1 MSAPQRPLVAAAPTR
16 LDFGGGW
23 TDVPPYAEE
32 RGGFVCNVAITRYA
46 TARVGTTPPR
56 LAVPGEPSLAA
67 TSLIAAALRRSGRDD
82 LSATLTNDFP
92 VGAGLGGSSA
102 AGVALSAA
110 LRAFTGLETTT
121 HASRDEVAEAS
132 RAREVEVLGIAGGR
146 QDHYA
151 AAHGGALA
159 IEFGDRTEATPIE
172 LSDHATAALEEQC
185 ILAYSGESRISAE
198 TITAVLDAYRSGDQR
213 VIAALD
219 RMKAIARQ
227 MPRALA
233 NGDVPLLAALVDE
246 HWVHQKALHPAITT
260 ARIDAIEQAARAAG
274 AIGLKALGA
283 SGGGCVIVFASHGEQ
298 KRVRAALSSL
308 AELLPW
314 RVAPDGVVVREETGV
329 VRGLSRV

>member
-1 MSAPQRPLVAAAPTR
+1 MSGPQRPLVAAAPTR

-23 TDVPPYAEE
+23 TDVPPYADE

-46 TARVGTTPPR
+46 TARVGLTPAR
-56 LAVPGEPSLAA
+56 FPSVGRPAPVGAA
-67 TSLIAAALRRSGRDD
+67 LIEAALRRHGRDD

-102 AGVALSAA
+102 AGVALTAA
-110 LRAFTGLETTT
+110 LRAFAGLDTKSDE
-121 HASRDEVAEAS
+121 SRDAIAEES
-132 RAREVEVLGIAGGR
+132 RALEVEELGIAGGR

-151 AAHGGALA
+151 AAYGGALA
-159 IEFGDRTEATPIE
+159 LDFGARTVATRIE
-172 LSDHATAALEEQC
+172 LSNHATSALEEQC
-185 ILAYSGESRISAE
+185 VVAYTGESRISAE
-198 TITAVLDAYRSGDQR
+198 TITAVIDAYRARDAR

-219 RMKAIARQ
+219 RMKALAQQ

-260 ARIDAIEQAARAAG
+260 DRIESIEQAARAAG

-283 SGGGCVIVFASHGEQ
+283 SGGGCMIIFARTGEQ
-298 KRVRAALSSL
+298 KRVSTALAALSDV
-308 AELLPW
+308 LPW
-314 RVAPDGVVVREETGV
+314 RVAIDGVVVREETGV
-329 VRGLSRV
+329 IRGLSPV